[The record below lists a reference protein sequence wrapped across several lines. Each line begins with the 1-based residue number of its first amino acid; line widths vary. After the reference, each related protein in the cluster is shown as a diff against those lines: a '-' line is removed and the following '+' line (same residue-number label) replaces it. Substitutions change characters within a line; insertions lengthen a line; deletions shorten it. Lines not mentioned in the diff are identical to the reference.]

1 MKKAGILIIVFFFC
15 CILNGTPRLLYEYS
29 FQFKND
35 KYILVHH
42 WSLKNVEL
50 SQIDGVNPFID
61 NNKYAHLLLIEKAS
75 GQVVMRM
82 SSSFFTYGWIDQE
95 SKYIVLLSNVDMP
108 ATTPKIALLTISGE
122 VLFES
127 DISPD
132 EAVLNSDEYSVF
144 KSKYHEYYQQLLKV
158 GRISTEADFSKYY
171 LNFIYPEN
179 EPLLKFLKEKCQKNH
194 LSDCITLTNNR
205 MIIWYSQEVIF
216 LQQNGQPPILVGNPN
231 IELVKNRTGDITGIS
246 LNDPCEKRITIPVK
260 RKNAEG
266 IYVNVK

>member
-132 EAVLNSDEYSVF
+132 
-144 KSKYHEYYQQLLKV
+144 
-158 GRISTEADFSKYY
+158 
-171 LNFIYPEN
+171 
-179 EPLLKFLKEKCQKNH
+179 
-194 LSDCITLTNNR
+194 
-205 MIIWYSQEVIF
+205 
-216 LQQNGQPPILVGNPN
+216 
-231 IELVKNRTGDITGIS
+231 
-246 LNDPCEKRITIPVK
+246 
-260 RKNAEG
+260 
-266 IYVNVK
+266 